1 MIYFMRGNNLRIKN
15 NLIFCF
21 LFVTLYSMGDLV
33 GKNIMSRLYKMATGT
48 NGLFVLADLEGPGNK
63 GLQPVQT
70 LFSQHFLNCYFYV
83 LK

>member
-1 MIYFMRGNNLRIKN
+1 MSLGVIRMSNNLHQAYLIYRCFFMIYFMRGNNLRIKN

-48 NGLFVLADLEGPGNK
+48 NGLFV
-63 GLQPVQT
+63 
-70 LFSQHFLNCYFYV
+70 
-83 LK
+83 

>member
-1 MIYFMRGNNLRIKN
+1 MSLGVIRMSNNLHQAYLIYRCFFMIYFMRGNNLRIRN

-48 NGLFVLADLEGPGNK
+48 NGLFV
-63 GLQPVQT
+63 
-70 LFSQHFLNCYFYV
+70 
-83 LK
+83 

>member
-1 MIYFMRGNNLRIKN
+1 MSLGVIRMSNNLHQAYLIYRCFFMIYFMCGNNLRIRN

-48 NGLFVLADLEGPGNK
+48 NGLFV
-63 GLQPVQT
+63 
-70 LFSQHFLNCYFYV
+70 
-83 LK
+83 